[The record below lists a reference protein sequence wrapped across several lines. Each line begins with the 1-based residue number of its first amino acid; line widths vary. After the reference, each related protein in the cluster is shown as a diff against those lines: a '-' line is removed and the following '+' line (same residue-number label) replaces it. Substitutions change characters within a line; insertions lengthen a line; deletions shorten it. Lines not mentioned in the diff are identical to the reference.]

1 MNDQPL
7 VVGKLYDFK
16 VGTQLVPGKVAQ
28 INHRVDVNTLEH
40 VPAAQLELNSI
51 ADVVVQLDRPVAFD
65 RYQDSRLTGA
75 FIVIDRLSNV
85 TVGAGM
91 VEESVLL
98 TNTHAPV
105 TAEERAARLGQKP
118 AVVAIDASLL
128 AQADALERALLQ
140 QGIVAL
146 AKADANAEQ
155 IALVRATG
163 ITLLVADAAQADFA
177 LSADSLD
184 ELVEKVV
191 SIVRL

>member
-1 MNDQPL
+1 M
-7 VVGKLYDFK
+7 
-16 VGTQLVPGKVAQ
+16 
-28 INHRVDVNTLEH
+28 
-40 VPAAQLELNSI
+40 
-51 ADVVVQLDRPVAFD
+51 VVQLDRPVAFD

-118 AVVAIDASLL
+118 AVVAIDGGVL
-128 AQADALERALLQ
+128 AQADGLERALLQ